1 MESNNFYLNIYRKK
15 STSELKEILQDINC
29 AVDSKLTAI
38 AVLKEREEASTEILS
53 MEHNLIQ
60 QRNENLKKGL
70 FAEDKY
76 NTAVA
81 RFLALIIDG
90 FVLGLLSIPFRFF
103 NVTESVF
110 MISLV
115 AFAGSVAPYV
125 YNILLHGFGGQTV
138 GKMFMGIKIYDKSE
152 NKIISLQQAFIRD
165 CVPLSLVI
173 ILNILS
179 YFIRPLEWDFIT
191 KISWIIFFLAIS
203 WSLLEIFTMLLNK
216 KRRALHDFIAGTV
229 VLKIKDSRTE

>member
-15 STSELKEILQDINC
+15 TTGELREIVQDINS

-38 AVLKEREEASTEILS
+38 SVLKERDEDTTAFLS
-53 MEHNLIQ
+53 ITQDLIQ
-60 QRNENLKKGL
+60 QRDENYKKGL

-76 NTAVA
+76 NTSVA

-90 FVLGLLSIPFRFF
+90 FVLGILSLPLRFL
-103 NVTESVF
+103 NDTASVF
-110 MISLV
+110 ILSLV
-115 AFAGSVAPYV
+115 GFAGSIIPYV
-125 YNILLHGFGGQTV
+125 YNILLHGYGGQTV
-138 GKMFMGIKIYDKSE
+138 GKMFMGIKICDQSE

-179 YFIRPLEWDFIT
+179 YFIHPLEWDFIA

-203 WSLLEIFTMLLNK
+203 WSLLEIFTMLFNK

-229 VLKIKDSRTE
+229 VLKIKDSRAD